1 MFEGDC
7 MKKYLDFAV
16 DIAKHAG
23 KIMKKYFV
31 GESGA
36 DYKYDNTIVTKA
48 DTDINAYLIAQVKKN
63 FPDHS
68 VDGEEEKFGDSTY
81 VWVCDPVDGTAMFAR
96 HLPLS
101 VFSLAL
107 VVNGEPR
114 VGVVYDPWTDNMYTA
129 IKGHGA
135 YRNDTKIHVSD
146 ISIDDKRSVIQYD
159 MWKDAKYDVID
170 IIRELGH
177 VSYCVSIGS
186 IIRASMCVA
195 TGDFTMAVF
204 PGGFNKHVDIAAVK
218 VIVEE
223 AGGRVT
229 DMFGDEQRYD
239 EEINGALI
247 SNGVNHDEVL
257 DLIRNHLTNKK

>member
-1 MFEGDC
+1 

-23 KIMKKYFV
+23 KIMKKYFL
-31 GESGA
+31 SDNGA

-48 DTDINAYLIAQVKKN
+48 DTEINAYLIKRVKVD

-68 VDGEEEKFGDSTY
+68 VDGEEERFGDSTY

-96 HLPLS
+96 HIPVS

-107 VVNGEPR
+107 VVNGESK

-135 YRNDTKIHVSD
+135 YRNGVKINVSD

-159 MWKDAKYDVID
+159 MWKDAKYDIID
-170 IIRELGH
+170 IIKELGQ

-186 IIRASMCVA
+186 IIRASICVA
-195 TGDFTMAVF
+195 SGDFTMAVF
-204 PGGFNKHVDIAAVK
+204 PGGANKYVDIAAVK

-223 AGGRVT
+223 AGGKVS
-229 DMFGDEQRYD
+229 DFFGDEQRYD
-239 EEINGALI
+239 EAINGAII
-247 SNGVNHDEVL
+247 SNGVNHEEIVE
-257 DLIRNHLTNKK
+257 LIKKYLHNKK